1 MCLLLS
7 NIFVEYNSFQPPFE
21 TYFGESGSVI
31 PHSGKYGIF
40 FKPISKR
47 RILSD
52 NGDNRNS
59 EQLLPSISAFGFVS
73 FQLLF
78 SSALQIRILNEG
90 ALTSR
95 WNIFKAITI
104 YLDTVTVLMTEV
116 QFI

>member
-1 MCLLLS
+1 MVT
-7 NIFVEYNSFQPPFE
+7 I
-21 TYFGESGSVI
+21 
-31 PHSGKYGIF
+31 GIRNDSQAF
-40 FKPISKR
+40 P
-47 RILSD
+47 LSD
-52 NGDNRNS
+52 
-59 EQLLPSISAFGFVS
+59 FVS

-104 YLDTVTVLMTEV
+104 YLDTVTMLMTEV